1 MESMKSTLKITVILL
16 VLMTAGSFSLSAQQ
30 GMRGMRSDSTRMA
43 MHRRNNMP
51 MHQMMPGQDSVMHR
65 RMDRGMGPGGM
76 RGMAPMCGMQGR
88 FSCPCM
94 DMRMMRSEMM
104 HRGMRGGFGPGERP
118 GMPMIGRI
126 PDLTDKQ
133 RNEIADLRQKHQ
145 DEMQKF
151 RSGMQEKMK
160 AMRDANRKEIMNLLT
175 PDQKKWLE
183 ENSRM
188 IPADQPAPPAK
199 PEAPSK
205 SVM

>member
-1 MESMKSTLKITVILL
+1 
-16 VLMTAGSFSLSAQQ
+16 
-30 GMRGMRSDSTRMA
+30 
-43 MHRRNNMP
+43 MP
-51 MHQMMPGQDSVMHR
+51 MHQMMPGQDSVMQR

-76 RGMAPMCGMQGR
+76 RGMAPMRGMQGH

-133 RNEIADLRQKHQ
+133 RKEIADLRQKHQ
-145 DEMQKF
+145 DEMQKL

-160 AMRDANRKEIMNLLT
+160 EMRDANRKEIMNLLT

-183 ENSRM
+183 ENGRM
-188 IPADQPAPPAK
+188 MQQPPDPPAPPAAPEK
-199 PEAPSK
+199 P
-205 SVM
+205 VM